1 MDQITIPGYSA
12 ESVRRLAHR
21 CFQNL
26 DDQRVK
32 DELQYVCDLSV
43 QLQRQDQQ
51 AKRNGTYTKTN
62 A

>member
-12 ESVRRLAHR
+12 ESVRRLAYRH
-21 CFQNL
+21 FQNL

-32 DELQYVCDLSV
+32 DELQYVCDMSA

-51 AKRNGTYTKTN
+51 AKSNGIYTKNN